1 MQADDALQSVI
12 TDVLR
17 DAETTGSDPVDR
29 LTPLVYDR
37 LRAMAHGQ
45 LRRERADHT
54 LATTDLVHEAYLKL
68 ADSARLSE
76 QGRTYFLGAAARAM
90 RQILVDYARRR
101 QRQKR
106 GGGQA
111 PVPLDENQVA
121 ARSDTDILAADLIDL
136 DTALEKLAE
145 LDARQ
150 ARVVE
155 CRFFGGLSVEET
167 ASVVGVSSR
176 TVKGDWAVAKAW
188 LYRALGERTS
198 F

>member
-1 MQADDALQSVI
+1 MQADAALQSII

-17 DAETTGSDPVDR
+17 EAETAGSDPVDR
-29 LTPLVYDR
+29 LTPLMYNR

-68 ADSARLSE
+68 TDGARLSE

-106 GGGQA
+106 GGGQT
-111 PVPLDENQVA
+111 PVPLGEDQVA
-121 ARSDTDILAADLIDL
+121 AQSNTDVLAADLIDL
-136 DTALEKLAE
+136 DAALEKLAA

-167 ASVVGVSSR
+167 ASVVGVSPR

-188 LYRALGERTS
+188 LFRALGERTS

>member
-1 MQADDALQSVI
+1 MRADAALQSVI

-17 DAETTGSDPVDR
+17 EAETTGSDPVDR
-29 LTPLVYDR
+29 LTPLMYSR

-68 ADSARLSE
+68 ADGARLSE

-106 GGGQA
+106 GGRQ
-111 PVPLDENQVA
+111 PPLPLDEDQMA
-121 ARSDTDILAADLIDL
+121 ARSDTDVLAADLIDL

-155 CRFFGGLSVEET
+155 CRFFGGLSVEDT
-167 ASVVGVSSR
+167 ASVVGVSPR

-188 LYRALGERTS
+188 LFRALGERTS